1 MAHLHCYVIVQTTH
15 PQHIDDEERRIEAV
29 AEDDEF
35 TNSPSSDSTSS
46 EAWSHIGKIVKP
58 SEIKEPENLQ
68 EIINF
73 IGSNKLSN
81 TEVME
86 PTNEEGGEDTVTYT
100 QLMKIVAMWQLAR
113 EQNFYEMQTE
123 GGAIL
128 KEN

>member
-1 MAHLHCYVIVQTTH
+1 MAHLNCYVIVQTTH
-15 PQHIDDEERRIEAV
+15 PQHIDNEGRRIEAV

-35 TNSPSSDSTSS
+35 TTTTSTSS

-58 SEIKEPENLQ
+58 SEIKEPQNLQ

-100 QLMKIVAMWQLAR
+100 QLMKIVALWQLAR

-123 GGAIL
+123 GGVIL